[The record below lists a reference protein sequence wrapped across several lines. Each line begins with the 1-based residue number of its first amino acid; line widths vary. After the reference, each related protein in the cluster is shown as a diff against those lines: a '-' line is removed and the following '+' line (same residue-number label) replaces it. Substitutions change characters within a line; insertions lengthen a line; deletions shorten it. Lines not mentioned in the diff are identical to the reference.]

1 MTLSDEFHYVRT
13 SGADGG
19 VDAIEGAA
27 IGLDLESVFKDG
39 LPPFNIALEIIAAC
53 CEILDISDEDGEIHG
68 NIEPKYVFI
77 DDTGAVSIESFGADR
92 SETRA
97 PESEVENT
105 LTDLYGLGYLAF
117 CLFSPNPPKD
127 IPTTDPD
134 EHDDAVIDAV
144 LTINFEGLP
153 EEMTGDVQWFIAKLM
168 SFEPEDRPPAVDA
181 WRTFIAFAD
190 ACDGPDFVD
199 WCAAS
204 LDGEGERR
212 DSDAVARSMVPPDED
227 PVSEEEEDLGGPVMA
242 AGPLKKG
249 MQLGGGGAAKGQ
261 ATAFWSKDAMKAA
274 LAAEEEDEQSEEAF
288 RPSVGGGAATSF
300 WSKEQMQA
308 MASGNSQAP
317 RPKRGGG
324 NARGGNVRSTTFA
337 PASSIPSRDTQE
349 NAAEQ
354 DEIPTEASPSP
365 IAGPIASGPTAPS
378 KPATKP
384 AASPAPATANAEPA
398 KSKMPLIAG
407 VVVVL
412 LLLVCMGALA
422 IGGGAYVLS
431 GDDSATSTS
440 TKSTETKEKEKPAP
454 VRDTGQAEPS
464 NTPAPKPI
472 APIKPSATPKPKSTS
487 KPKPKPKPK
496 PTNGPARVNF
506 KGLGRGKLTCSGVK
520 KDFDGSIAMTFQQYE
535 LPVSCVVEIEGKN
548 GSFWVK
554 GSGDISCRPQGGAV
568 TCDKAEVP

>member
-1 MTLSDEFHYVRT
+1 MSDEFHYVRT
-13 SGADGG
+13 CGADGG

-27 IGLDLESVFKDG
+27 IGLDLESVVKDG
-39 LPPFNIALEIIAAC
+39 LPPFSVALEIIAAC

-68 NIEPKYVFI
+68 DIASKYVFI

-92 SETRA
+92 LDTRA
-97 PESEVENT
+97 PEAEAENT

-117 CLFSPNPPKD
+117 SLFSPTPPTNL
-127 IPTTDPD
+127 PTNDPD

-153 EEMTGDVQWFIAKLM
+153 EEMVGDVQWFIAKLM

-190 ACDGPDFVD
+190 ACEGPDFID

-212 DSDAVARSMVPPDED
+212 DSAEASRSMVPPDED
-227 PVSEEEEDLGGPVMA
+227 PVSEEEDLGGPVMA

-249 MQLGGGGAAKGQ
+249 MQLGGGSAPKGQ

-274 LAAEEEDEQSEEAF
+274 LAQEEEDDQSEENF

-324 NARGGNVRSTTFA
+324 NSRGGNVRSTTFA
-337 PASSIPSRDTQE
+337 PASSIPSRSEEPDE
-349 NAAEQ
+349 PNQ
-354 DEIPTEASPSP
+354 DLIPTVNNPSP
-365 IAGPIASGPTAPS
+365 IAGPVASGPTA
-378 KPATKP
+378 AP
-384 AASPAPATANAEPA
+384 AAPKAKPAPAPVATTAEPA

-407 VVVVL
+407 GIAVL
-412 LLLVCMGALA
+412 LLFVCMGALA

-431 GDDSATSTS
+431 GDDTPATTTS
-440 TKSTETKEKEKPAP
+440 TKKAEPEPVNEEAK
-454 VRDTGQAEPS
+454 VRDTGQE
-464 NTPAPKPI
+464 APDKKKPEPI
-472 APIKPSATPKPKSTS
+472 APIKPKPTAKPKPK
-487 KPKPKPKPK
+487 PKARPKPKPK

-520 KDFDGSIAMTFQQYE
+520 KDFDGAISMTFQQYE
-535 LPVSCVVEIEGKN
+535 LPVSCIVEIEGKT

-554 GSGDISCRPQGGAV
+554 GSGDISCRPQGPAV
-568 TCDKAEVP
+568 SCDKPEVP

>member
-308 MASGNSQAP
+308 MALRQL
-317 RPKRGGG
+317 
-324 NARGGNVRSTTFA
+324 T
-337 PASSIPSRDTQE
+337 
-349 NAAEQ
+349 
-354 DEIPTEASPSP
+354 SPSP
-365 IAGPIASGPTAPS
+365 
-378 KPATKP
+378 
-384 AASPAPATANAEPA
+384 
-398 KSKMPLIAG
+398 
-407 VVVVL
+407 
-412 LLLVCMGALA
+412 
-422 IGGGAYVLS
+422 
-431 GDDSATSTS
+431 
-440 TKSTETKEKEKPAP
+440 
-454 VRDTGQAEPS
+454 QAWW
-464 NTPAPKPI
+464 
-472 APIKPSATPKPKSTS
+472 
-487 KPKPKPKPK
+487 
-496 PTNGPARVNF
+496 R
-506 KGLGRGKLTCSGVK
+506 
-520 KDFDGSIAMTFQQYE
+520 
-535 LPVSCVVEIEGKN
+535 
-548 GSFWVK
+548 
-554 GSGDISCRPQGGAV
+554 
-568 TCDKAEVP
+568 